1 MKQKINL
8 ILLLSL
14 LILAGTF
21 NSLAQNAPQWKVG
34 DKVEVKNMSG
44 EWVRATVLEVVDWR
58 NYGRGFAY
66 RIETEDKNAPNTL
79 WNAPADSVRAR
90 EDRKKEDNLPADI
103 AAAQPQNL
111 NGEFKL
117 GDLVDTLYD
126 PGHGHNRGTIIETGD
141 RKYKVHYTGCEKAF
155 DEWVDASLVRPPA
168 TISADAP
175 EIKFLFGKWRL
186 TTVAIGGNNVVWGS
200 SPGIQINA
208 DGSYIWYEN
217 STDKPTKGKWRTD
230 AKVPKLNEGTQKFDG
245 LIVRDSEGH
254 EWKAFRW
261 RPTGETKDLIEIDRM
276 CSGLSEVGS
285 RF

>member
-8 ILLLSL
+8 ILSASFLL
-14 LILAGTF
+14 LACLSFSFG
-21 NSLAQNAPQWKVG
+21 QDAPQWKVG

-44 EWVRATVLEVVDWR
+44 VWVPATVLEVVDWR
-58 NYGRGFAY
+58 GYGRGFAY
-66 RIETEDKNAPNTL
+66 RIETEDKNAPNTM

-90 EDRKKEDNLPADI
+90 GGQKPADNPP
-103 AAAQPQNL
+103 ADDGAQPKNF

-117 GDLVDTLYD
+117 GDVVDTLYD
-126 PGHGHNRGTIIETGD
+126 PNRGHNRGTIIETGD
-141 RKYKVHYTGCEKAF
+141 RKYKVHYTGCEQTF
-155 DEWVDASLVRPPA
+155 DEWVDASLMRPPA

-186 TTVAIGGNNVVWGS
+186 TTVAVGNNNVFWGS
-200 SPGIQINA
+200 SPGIQINS

-245 LIVRDSEGH
+245 LIVKDSEGH

-261 RPTGETKDLIEIDRM
+261 RPAGETKDLIEIDRM